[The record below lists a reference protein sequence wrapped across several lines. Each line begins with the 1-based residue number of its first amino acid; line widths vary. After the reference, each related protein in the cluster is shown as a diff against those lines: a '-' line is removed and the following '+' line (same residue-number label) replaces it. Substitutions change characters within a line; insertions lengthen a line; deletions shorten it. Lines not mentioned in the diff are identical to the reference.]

1 MGVQFR
7 NDCRH
12 IFCNVLTDGG
22 LIDNALH
29 EGKDKAPGVFRLCV
43 YRGSGFQLLENPAR
57 QMFFLPE
64 QVQSLNREPMQKAL
78 EVNYGTI
85 KYEKNMS
92 MDSAITYESR
102 DGSLCCGFRSV
113 CRRLVSLCPA
123 FSRLLRGG
131 CDPAVLL
138 GNLSAALDGAGKS
151 WYNISRWLD
160 RLEWGGAC
168 STLGPAGL

>member
-57 QMFFLPE
+57 QMFFLLE

-78 EVNYGTI
+78 EVDYGTI
-85 KYEKNMS
+85 KYEK
-92 MDSAITYESR
+92 I
-102 DGSLCCGFRSV
+102 
-113 CRRLVSLCPA
+113 
-123 FSRLLRGG
+123 
-131 CDPAVLL
+131 
-138 GNLSAALDGAGKS
+138 
-151 WYNISRWLD
+151 
-160 RLEWGGAC
+160 
-168 STLGPAGL
+168 